1 MSHKSKLLL
10 DWLGETDLDSLINF
24 RPVDLREPSA
34 WLGHIPF
41 AYWIIEKTKP
51 RVLVELGT
59 HTGASYFAFCQS
71 ISENKT
77 GTKAYAVDTWVGDEH
92 AGFYDES
99 VFRSVEEANQR
110 YKSFST
116 LLRTTFDEASKSF
129 DDKSIDLLHIDGLH
143 TYEAVKHDFDTWF
156 PKLAE
161 NAVVLFHDTNVHK
174 DDFGVYKFWAEVAAG
189 YPSMEFFHYH
199 GLGVLQISKP
209 EDSFIPESKEQQELV
224 RGIFSGVSESML
236 LKVELERLT
245 ADRNGVASE
254 RDNLASE
261 RDNLASERD
270 NLASERDNLASERDN
285 LASERDNLAADRES
299 FLIQRDN
306 LAAERDRLEADLQAV
321 MNTKIWRWTK
331 PLRVLLSKI
340 KR

>member
-34 WLGHIPF
+34 WIGHIPF

-51 RVLVELGT
+51 RILVELGT

-174 DDFGVYKFWAEVAAG
+174 DDFGVYKFWAEVATD

-224 RGIFSGVSESML
+224 RGIFSGISESML
-236 LKVELERLT
+236 LKV
-245 ADRNGVASE
+245 
-254 RDNLASE
+254 
-261 RDNLASERD
+261 
-270 NLASERDNLASERDN
+270 
-285 LASERDNLAADRES
+285 
-299 FLIQRDN
+299 
-306 LAAERDRLEADLQAV
+306 
-321 MNTKIWRWTK
+321 
-331 PLRVLLSKI
+331 
-340 KR
+340 

>member
-10 DWLGETDLDSLINF
+10 DWLGGTDLDSLINF

-41 AYWIIEKTKP
+41 AYWVIEKIKP
-51 RVLVELGT
+51 RVFVELGT

-71 ISENKT
+71 ISANKT
-77 GTKAYAVDTWVGDEH
+77 GTKAYAVDTWIGDEH

-99 VFRSVEEANQR
+99 VFRSVEEANQM

-129 DDKSIDLLHIDGLH
+129 EDKTIDLLHIDGLH

-174 DDFGVYKFWAEVAAG
+174 DDFGVYKFWAEIAAK

-224 RGIFSGVSESML
+224 RGLFSGLSESML

-254 RDNLASE
+254 RDRIASERDHLASE
-261 RDNLASERD
+261 RDHLASEKD
-270 NLASERDNLASERDN
+270 ILSYERDRLV
-285 LASERDNLAADRES
+285 ADRES
-299 FLIQRDN
+299 FLIQRNN
-306 LAAERDRLEADLQAV
+306 LAAERDSLEADLQAV

-331 PLRVLLSKI
+331 PLRALLSKI

>member
-174 DDFGVYKFWAEVAAG
+174 DDFGVYKFWAEVAAN

-224 RGIFSGVSESML
+224 RGIFSGISESML

-245 ADRNGVASE
+245 ADRNGI
-254 RDNLASE
+254 
-261 RDNLASERD
+261 
-270 NLASERDNLASERDN
+270 ASERDNLASERDN

-306 LAAERDRLEADLQAV
+306 LAAERDSLEADLKAV

-331 PLRVLLSKI
+331 PLRALLSKI

>member
-1 MSHKSKLLL
+1 VPIVGRKLVILFTYKFLFDFYSNFWCRGLALYFEKGAPLTDNSKSEL
-10 DWLGETDLDSLINF
+10 DWFRGTDLDSLINF
-24 RPVDLREPSA
+24 RPLDLREPSA
-34 WLGHIPF
+34 WLGHVPY
-41 AYWIIEKTKP
+41 AYWIIERIKP
-51 RVLVELGT
+51 GVFVELGT

-143 TYEAVKHDFDTWF
+143 TYEAFKHDFDTWF

-161 NAVVLFHDTNVHK
+161 NAVVLLHDTNVRK
-174 DDFGVYKFWAEVAAG
+174 DDFGVYKFWAEVAAS

-224 RGIFSGVSESML
+224 RGVFSGISESML
-236 LKVELERLT
+236 LKVELKRLT
-245 ADRNGVASE
+245 ADRNGI
-254 RDNLASE
+254 
-261 RDNLASERD
+261 
-270 NLASERDNLASERDN
+270 ASERDN

-299 FLIQRDN
+299 FLIQRDK
-306 LAAERDRLEADLQAV
+306 LAAERDSLEANLQAV
-321 MNTKIWRWTK
+321 MNTKIWR
-331 PLRVLLSKI
+331 
-340 KR
+340 

>member
-1 MSHKSKLLL
+1 MIQNSKVLL
-10 DWLGETDLDSLINF
+10 DWLRGTDLDSLINF
-24 RPVDLREPSA
+24 RPNDLREPSA

-41 AYWIIEKTKP
+41 AYWVIEKIKP
-51 RVLVELGT
+51 RVFVELGT

-71 ISENKT
+71 IAENKT

-99 VFRSVEEANQR
+99 VFRSVEQANQM
-110 YKSFST
+110 YKGFST
-116 LLRTTFDEASKSF
+116 LLRTTFDEASRSF
-129 DDKSIDLLHIDGLH
+129 EDKSIDLLHIDGLH

-156 PKLAE
+156 PKLNK

-174 DDFGVYKFWAEVAAG
+174 DDFGVYKFWAEISAK

-199 GLGVLQISKP
+199 GLGVLQICEP
-209 EDSFIPESKEQQELV
+209 ENSFIPEGKESHELV
-224 RGIFSGVSESML
+224 RGLFSGLSESML

-245 ADRNGVASE
+245 ADRNGLASERDNLSSERDRLAFE

-261 RDNLASERD
+261 RDR
-270 NLASERDNLASERDN
+270 
-285 LASERDNLAADRES
+285 LAADRES
-299 FLIQRDN
+299 FSIQRDN
-306 LAAERDRLEADLQAV
+306 LSAERDRLEADLQAV

-340 KR
+340 KG